1 MLETSPIRLLRF
13 ANGCATGDADDV
25 LAVEEPLEI
34 RVEGRSIA
42 VVMRTPGHD
51 RELAAGF
58 LLTEGVIKSA
68 KDLFDIT
75 TCVAPAGAGKGNAV
89 DVALARP
96 GSVDFEKLTRH
107 VFTSSSCGI
116 CSQVSI
122 DSVLRV
128 RKPLK
133 DAVKIAAKTLLAL
146 PARLARKQAAFH
158 TTGGLHACAIFDH
171 AGKLLALREDV
182 GRHNALDKLIGWAL
196 LEKLTPLRGHIALLS
211 GRASFEMMQ
220 KSHAA
225 GIAVAAAISA
235 PSSLAV
241 EFARAAGQTLAGF
254 VRGRSMNLY
263 AGAERISSRA
273 GRAGSADAA
282 GTRPTRV
289 RKRASSGRKA

>member
-1 MLETSPIRLLRF
+1 MSDTRAIRLLRF
-13 ANGCATGDADDV
+13 SAGRAAGERDDV

-58 LLTEGVIKSA
+58 LLSEGVIKST

-75 TCVAPAGAGKGNAV
+75 TCVAPAGKGRGNSV
-89 DVALARP
+89 DVALAHP
-96 GSVDFEKLTRH
+96 GAVDWEKLTRH

-116 CSQVSI
+116 CSQTSI
-122 DSVLRV
+122 DAVLRV
-128 RKPLK
+128 RKRLK
-133 DAVKIAAKTLLAL
+133 DRVWMDAATLLAL
-146 PARLARKQAAFH
+146 PAQLAPGQAAFQ
-158 TTGGLHACAIFDH
+158 TTGGLHACALFDRT
-171 AGKLLALREDV
+171 GELLALREDV

-196 LEKLTPLRGHIALLS
+196 LEKRTPLRGHVALLS

-220 KSHAA
+220 KAHAA
-225 GIAVAAAISA
+225 GIPIVAAISA

-241 EFARAAGQTLAGF
+241 EFARASGQTLAGF

-263 AGAERISSRA
+263 AGTARIKTPA
-273 GRAGSADAA
+273 GRVGSPQAA
-282 GTRPTRV
+282 GARPTGV
-289 RKRASSGRKA
+289 RKRSSARRTA

>member
-1 MLETSPIRLLRF
+1 MSPSVTPTRLLRF
-13 ANGCATGDADDV
+13 ADGRATGETDDV
-25 LAVEEPLEI
+25 LAAEEPLEI

-75 TCVAPAGAGKGNAV
+75 TCLEGNGNAV

-96 GSVDFEKLTRH
+96 GAVDLEKLTRH

-116 CSQVSI
+116 CSQTSI
-122 DSVLRV
+122 DAVLRV
-128 RKPLK
+128 RKPLA
-133 DAVKIAAKTLLAL
+133 DRVRISAGTLLAL
-146 PARLARKQAAFH
+146 PARLAEKQTAFH
-158 TTGGLHACAIFDH
+158 TTGGLHACALFDR

-196 LEKLTPLRGHIALLS
+196 LEKRTPLRGHIALLS

-225 GIAVAAAISA
+225 GIPVVAAISA

-241 EFARAAGQTLAGF
+241 EFARTSGQTLAGF
-254 VRGRSMNLY
+254 VRGGSMNVY
-263 AGAERISSRA
+263 AGAQRIVASVTKRSSSTRRA
-273 GRAGSADAA
+273 
-282 GTRPTRV
+282 
-289 RKRASSGRKA
+289 